1 MGFPPILSA
10 LQTFQIC
17 IFNTKNS
24 KLTFSNGSQLM
35 GKRFMANLHAS
46 LDSICKSRISN
57 ISTRCQNWEAHSTT
71 FDPELRNE
79 FKNFAIF
86 GGLFHNFWSELR
98 NELNFFPSSG
108 GPFHSI
114 WSWTQKWI
122 QKCFQPWGVHS
133 TTFEPELRNEFKIF
147 PILGCPFHNFW
158 SWTQKWILKYFKSW
172 RNPFQNFWPWTQK
185 LKFGIDISYGVSCN
199 IKYITDISNLHFQ
212 YKK

>member
-1 MGFPPILSA
+1 MVLSWWEKRLWQICMHHWTAYAKVEFSRFPPDVRTGGSIPQLLNLNSEM
-10 LQTFQIC
+10 
-17 IFNTKNS
+17 NS
-24 KLTFSNGSQLM
+24 KILQSFRG
-35 GKRFMANLHAS
+35 
-46 LDSICKSRISN
+46 
-57 ISTRCQNWEAHSTT
+57 
-71 FDPELRNE
+71 P
-79 FKNFAIF
+79 
-86 GGLFHNFWSELR
+86 FHNFWSELR

-122 QKCFQPWGVHS
+122 QNFFQPWGVHS

-185 LKFGIDISYGVSCN
+185 LKFGIDISYGVSSN
-199 IKYITDISNLHFQ
+199 IKYITDISNLHFH
-212 YKK
+212 